1 MSFPEAP
8 SIGQRK
14 YRDVVVLIPCHSLE
28 DFPSEQG
35 DAAATGLLNV
45 MAVAWHP
52 QLLASTGQLPRWHR
66 ADEPPEPQP
75 EQLYLI
81 PDAANGWLPHDWPDR
96 ARSVE
101 AVVVQDLASRE
112 DWAAAALQA
121 LEPAELDAG
130 LVADFYA
137 LGTCWLMVELLTR
150 HMRNFSSIDEVR
162 LQTRAV
168 GAARAVMAGDHETTA
183 THLKSAFEVLLEAR
197 ERFYPVESYLI
208 DLCLILPEMLDQ
220 KFIDMI
226 ADCPPFNLLV
236 IGADLSTA
244 CEKTPELAAALHA
257 AVAAGRLCLVGGE
270 ERELSNP
277 VLPMASLLHSLHRGS
292 EQFVKFSGQRPTVW
306 GRRRF
311 GLFPAMPAILSRSG
325 YRGALHVVLDDGIY
339 PDQEA
344 TRLRWQ
350 SPDGSIIDAWSRIP
364 LAADASATYLR
375 LPVRLAE
382 SMDNDHVAGLALAR
396 WPEVTAPWYHD
407 LRNMQKYAPVLGKFV
422 TLSRFFEVTGSPGRL
437 SVYESKEY
445 FTPFLIQHVARR
457 EADPLSRYG
466 GHTLRR
472 HRFDLS
478 NWCRTVTAAMFGH
491 PLASEVAE
499 TVEATVEAA
508 GPDRETDVV
517 VADAES
523 KLQEFE
529 SESVA
534 KLAALIAPKSGSQP
548 GFLVINPLAFDRR
561 CPLVMPDLVSPPPI
575 AGPVKAVDFDSTAS
589 GRHVVTVD
597 IPGCGF
603 AWIPQQSPPLSEP
616 KKDAPRKSAVAE
628 SWVIRNERFELA
640 LNEQTGGVTQVRRPN
655 KRENRFSQLVS
666 FRFPRER
673 TIPGNDGDSIKSQY
687 AETRCLG
694 HEIPPTTGP
703 FTEIVSWGEIIDQKD
718 NSKMAGFRQTVR
730 LVRSKPII
738 DIDIELTDVKVPDGD
753 PWNNYFCA
761 RFAWDDATAAITRCL
776 LDGAYAFGNERFE
789 STEYIEIASES
800 ERTTIIPH
808 GLPFHRKTGARMVDT
823 LLIVAG
829 ETQRKFRFT
838 VAIDQPY
845 PLEAAR
851 DAVLPPFVVP
861 AAGPPRSGVSGWL
874 FHLDARNVQLEQ
886 LSDCIPWIDD
896 ADDSASATPISEPG
910 FAVRLIET
918 EGRPRPVRLR
928 CFRQP
933 VRARKRDFLGTTLR
947 ELPMEGDAVMIDMA
961 AYEVAEIELRFAP

>member
-1 MSFPEAP
+1 MTF
-8 SIGQRK
+8 
-14 YRDVVVLIPCHSLE
+14 RDVVVLIPCHSLE

-35 DAAATGLLNV
+35 DAAAVGLLNV

-52 QLLASTGQLPRWHR
+52 QLIAATGQLPGWHR
-66 ADEPPEPQP
+66 ADDPPEPQP
-75 EQLYLI
+75 QQLYLV

-101 AVVVQDLASRE
+101 AVVVQDLADRG

-121 LEPAELDAG
+121 LGPAELDAD

-168 GAARAVMAGDHETTA
+168 GAARAVMAGDRETAT
-183 THLKSAFEVLLEAR
+183 THLKSAFEVLQEAR

-208 DLCLILPEMLDQ
+208 DLCLVLPEMLDQ
-220 KFIDMI
+220 KFIEMI

-236 IGADLSTA
+236 TGADLAAA
-244 CEKTPELAAALHA
+244 CEQTPELSPAMHA

-270 ERELSNP
+270 AQELANP
-277 VLPMASLLHSLHRGS
+277 VLPMASLLHSLCHGS
-292 EQFVKFSGQRPTVW
+292 EQFLKWSGQRPAVW

-339 PDQEA
+339 PDQES

-350 SPDGSIIDAWSRIP
+350 SADGSIIDAWSRIP
-364 LAADASATYLR
+364 LAADAAATYLR
-375 LPVRLAE
+375 FPVRLAE

-396 WPEVTAPWYHD
+396 WPEVSAPWYHD
-407 LRNMQKYAPVLGKFV
+407 LRNMQKYAAVLGKFV
-422 TLSRFFEVTGSPGRL
+422 TLSQFFEVTGSPGKL
-437 SVYESKEY
+437 SAYESKEY

-457 EADPLSRYG
+457 EADPLSRYA

-472 HRFDLS
+472 HRFDAA
-478 NWCRTVTAAMFGH
+478 NWCRTVTAALLGR
-491 PLASEVAE
+491 PLTSDAAQS
-499 TVEATVEAA
+499 VEAAIEAA
-508 GPDRETDVV
+508 GPDREAEIVV
-517 VADAES
+517 GEVEA
-523 KLQEFE
+523 KLQAFE
-529 SESVA
+529 AGSVQT
-534 KLAALIAPKSGSQP
+534 LADLIAPKGGSQP
-548 GFLVINPLAFDRR
+548 GFLVINPLVFDRR
-561 CPLVMPDLVSPPPI
+561 CPLVLPDLKSPPPI
-575 AGPVKAVDFDSTAS
+575 AGPVKAVDFDAS
-589 GRHVVTVD
+589 GAGRHVVTID

-603 AWIPQQSPPLSEP
+603 AWIPQQSPPLSES
-616 KKDAPRKSAVAE
+616 KKETSRKTAAAE
-628 SWVIRNERFELA
+628 PWVIRNERFELA
-640 LNEQTGGVTQVRRPN
+640 LNEQTGGVTQVRRPH

-673 TIPGNDGDSIKSQY
+673 TIPRGGDDGEPVKSQY

-694 HEIPPTTGP
+694 HEILPASGP

-730 LVRSKPII
+730 LIRSKPVIEI
-738 DIDIELTDVKVPDGD
+738 EIELTDVKVPDGD
-753 PWNNYFCA
+753 PWNNYFCS
-761 RFAWDDATAAITRCL
+761 RFAWDDSTAAITRCL
-776 LDGAYAFGNERFE
+776 LDGAYGFGNERFE

-823 LLIVAG
+823 LLVVAG
-829 ETQRKFRFT
+829 ETQRKFHFT
-838 VAIDQPY
+838 IAIDQPY

-851 DAVLPPFVVP
+851 DATLPPHIVP
-861 AAGPPRSGVSGWL
+861 AAGPPRSGTSGWL
-874 FHLDARNVQLEQ
+874 FHLDARNVQLAQ
-886 LSDCIPWIDD
+886 LSECVPWIDD
-896 ADDSASATPISEPG
+896 ADDSSSAAPIAEPG

-933 VRARKRDFLGTTLR
+933 IRARKRDFLGNTLR
-947 ELPMEGDAVMIDMA
+947 ELPIEGDAVMIEMS
-961 AYEVAEIELRFAP
+961 AYEVVEIELRFAQ